1 MSKILHRDLKKD
13 PLLVSKGEGSY
24 FYLPDSTKILD
35 AAGGAA
41 VTSVGHS
48 NKEVTD
54 KICDLIQNI
63 QFVHS
68 SLFTTD
74 SAEKLAS
81 TILDDPKYQSLGF
94 SKVAFY
100 NSGSEAN
107 ETALKLARQAFY
119 EKGELQRTKVISRDL
134 SYHGNTFGA
143 MSLSGHKI
151 RNKKFID
158 MQDPKTFLKVCPPFY
173 RNFHILGETEEQ
185 FCDRL
190 IKGLDDKFQEAGP
203 ENVICFFA
211 ETMIGGTLGCVMPP
225 KNYFERAKEICE
237 KYGALLIYDEI
248 MCGSGRLGSF
258 FAWEQLTDEDNWD
271 KVSPHISTF
280 GKAIGSG
287 YMPLSGVVV
296 HKKVVD
302 ILKEGSGLSLSRHTY
317 QSHPVACAAGLAVQ
331 EYIRS
336 NNLLANIRNLGPKL
350 GDLLKQELLGL
361 EVVADVRGH
370 GFFWCVE
377 FLKSK
382 EPMEAFDPSV
392 EFSEI
397 VGDTCLANGLTVI
410 PCHGCVDGFLGD
422 HILISPSFDITEEIV
437 TEIVTILKKS
447 VLEAMTKI

>member
-1 MSKILHRDLKKD
+1 MSKVLHRSLKKD

-48 NKEVTD
+48 NKEVTE

-68 SLFTTD
+68 SIFTTEA
-74 SAEKLAS
+74 AEKLAA
-81 TILDDPKYQSLGF
+81 TILDNPKYGELGL

-107 ETALKLARQAFY
+107 ETALKLARQVFY

-158 MQDPKTFLKVCPPFY
+158 MQDPSTFLKVCPPFY
-173 RNFHILGETEEQ
+173 RNFHTEGETEEQ

-190 IKGLDDKFQEAGP
+190 IKELDDKFQEAGP

-225 KNYFERAKEICE
+225 KNYFQRAKEICE
-237 KYGALLIYDEI
+237 KYGAFLIYDEI

-258 FAWEQLTDEDNWD
+258 FAWEQLTDKEYWHT
-271 KVSPHISTF
+271 VSPHISTF

-296 HKKVVD
+296 HEKLVD
-302 ILKEGSGLSLSRHTY
+302 TLKEGSGAYLSRHTY

-331 EYIRS
+331 EYIKS
-336 NNLLANIRNLGPKL
+336 NDLLANIRKLGPKL
-350 GDLLKQELLGL
+350 GDLLKKELSDI
-361 EVVADVRGH
+361 EVVADIRGL

-377 FLKSK
+377 FLKK
-382 EPMEAFDPSV
+382 KDPREAFDPSV
-392 EFSEI
+392 GFSEI
-397 VGDTCLANGLTVI
+397 VGETSLANGLTII
-410 PCHGCVDGFLGD
+410 PCNGCVDGFLGD
-422 HILISPSFDITEEIV
+422 HILISPSFDINEEIV
-437 TEIVTILKKS
+437 EEIVTILKKS
-447 VLEAMTKI
+447 ILEAMAKV